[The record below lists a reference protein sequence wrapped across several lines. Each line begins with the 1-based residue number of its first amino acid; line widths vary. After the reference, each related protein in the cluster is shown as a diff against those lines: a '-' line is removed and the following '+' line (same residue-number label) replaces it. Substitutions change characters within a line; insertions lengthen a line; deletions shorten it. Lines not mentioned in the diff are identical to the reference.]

1 MLFKKKKKEK
11 IHNIKGSLEIIIA
24 KRSDREK
31 GSIRGCSN
39 CLIDCFVQVSLKSYF
54 IGKQIAIAI

>member
-1 MLFKKKKKEK
+1 MLFKKKKEK

-31 GSIRGCSN
+31 GSIRGCLN
-39 CLIDCFVQVSLKSYF
+39 CLIVQVSLKSYF